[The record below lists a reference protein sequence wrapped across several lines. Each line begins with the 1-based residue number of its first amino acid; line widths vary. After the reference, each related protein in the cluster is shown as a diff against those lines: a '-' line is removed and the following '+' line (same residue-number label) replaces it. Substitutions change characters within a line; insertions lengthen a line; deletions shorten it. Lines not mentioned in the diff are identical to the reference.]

1 MFFVPPFLKG
11 LGAGT
16 FNAIQLDKTSGSN
29 PPEGKMAR
37 VCTVTG
43 KKPASGNKVS
53 HANNRS
59 RRRWVPNLQV
69 CSFPSEILDSK
80 VTLRLTANGIRT
92 VEHNG
97 GIDAWVMGT
106 RKSRLSDEVLKV
118 RKAMEKALARKAA

>member
-1 MFFVPPFLKG
+1 
-11 LGAGT
+11 
-16 FNAIQLDKTSGSN
+16 
-29 PPEGKMAR
+29 MAR